1 MQAYMNSDIICK
13 EKKGLRP
20 PDITCKEG
28 ERETIHTHFDVNEEA
43 ETLKKVA
50 SDSEATAL
58 ASRVFPVPGG
68 PKSSKP
74 AKTFSP

>member
-1 MQAYMNSDIICK
+1 MLCTQSKSLD
-13 EKKGLRP
+13 P
-20 PDITCKEG
+20 PNITCKEG
-28 ERETIHTHFDVNEEA
+28 ERETRHTHFDVREEA

-74 AKTFSP
+74 AKLFSP